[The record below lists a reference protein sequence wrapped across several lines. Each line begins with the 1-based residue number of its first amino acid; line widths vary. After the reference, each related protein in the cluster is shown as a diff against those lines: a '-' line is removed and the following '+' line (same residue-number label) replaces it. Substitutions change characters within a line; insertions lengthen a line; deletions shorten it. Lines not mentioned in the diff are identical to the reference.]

1 MERTRAS
8 VFSKDLN
15 VFLNF
20 HLIQGGGFYGSQCL
34 GNEEL
39 RTLWSSHNIRVI
51 GLRSIRWQK
60 HAACMIEM
68 RNIQSSA
75 QNLKERHQPE
85 VPTWE
90 DNAETN
96 LIEQG

>member
-8 VFSKDLN
+8 VFGKDLT
-15 VFLNF
+15 VLLNF
-20 HLIQGGGFYGSQCL
+20 HLIQGGGIHGSQCL

-51 GLRSIRWQK
+51 GLRSIRWEK
-60 HAACMIEM
+60 HAAYMTEM
-68 RNIQSSA
+68 RNIESSA
-75 QNLKERHQPE
+75 QKSERTTPAGS
-85 VPTWE
+85 PTWE

-96 LIEQG
+96 LK